1 MKAILN
7 ELIVFAEKIKT
18 KYGLLDPAEEIAER
32 IELAI
37 YDTDLFY
44 ELDSFYD
51 IKSETETAPAEKL
64 RTLYKTEAHKGDWL
78 QDQTGLYE
86 IININSSGA
95 IVKEV
100 FFKDPNDYT
109 SENNYYLGN
118 EIYSLSKWEVRHT
131 YKANFNSQD
140 TNKE

>member
-1 MKAILN
+1 MEALTN
-7 ELIVFAEKIKT
+7 ELILFAEKIKT
-18 KYGLLDPAEEIAER
+18 KYGLVDTAEEIAER

-51 IKSETETAPAEKL
+51 IESEAAPAEKL

-95 IVKEV
+95 VVKEV

-118 EIYSLSKWEVRHT
+118 ETYSLSKWEVRHT
-131 YKANFNSQD
+131 YKATFNSQD
-140 TNKE
+140 TNKEE